1 MNLPI
6 ELFEQIVAAL
16 APAPAA
22 ESAAPVAAVAAAPAV
37 TAADGEQ
44 RRGARVSA
52 ADASRV
58 RLIPLTDSLA
68 PAPID
73 VTLRD
78 VAPGGARFL
87 HGARIPLDEQFV
99 LMLPSA
105 EGPVAVLCGVAYWQP
120 VAENVFAI
128 GAKFNRVVRQGS
140 AAAAAPRLPAA
151 AVGRRRRAV

>member
-1 MNLPI
+1 MNLPT

-16 APAPAA
+16 APAPEA
-22 ESAAPVAAVAAAPAV
+22 ESAAPVAAAPVA

-44 RRGARVSA
+44 RRGPRVTA
-52 ADASRV
+52 GDASRV

-87 HGARIPLDEQFV
+87 HGARIALDEQFV

-128 GAKFNRVVRQGS
+128 GAKFNRVIRQGS
-140 AAAAAPRLPAA
+140 AAAATPRVPAA
-151 AVGRRRRAV
+151 AAMGRRRRAV